1 MKASFRSSETSI
13 QGFTVISSELQR
25 TVWDDDDLLKTFD
38 GGATDLELEAW
49 IEGYTHGHERGRIV
63 GRRTLQRELRR
74 LIGAA

>member
-38 GGATDLELEAW
+38 GGATD
-49 IEGYTHGHERGRIV
+49 
-63 GRRTLQRELRR
+63 
-74 LIGAA
+74 